1 LYLGFPGGE
10 ANFFGSRSASPQGR
24 NNFTKILQL
33 TVTPEP
39 PLGRVLP
46 CHLCHFSV
54 RLLLLLHL
62 LTYPL
67 TDRLKSFPFFM

>member
-1 LYLGFPGGE
+1 VAKQTFSGLAQLR
-10 ANFFGSRSASPQGR
+10 SRGR
-24 NNFTKILQL
+24 NNFTTLLQL
-33 TVTPEP
+33 TVTPQP
-39 PLGRVLP
+39 PLGRVVP

>member
-33 TVTPEP
+33 TVTPQP

-46 CHLCHFSV
+46 CHLGYFSV
-54 RLLLLLHL
+54 RPQRQQHL